1 MQSFDEGLH
10 RIRAAIVGE
19 EPPSRI
25 RLRDC
30 IAGAPD
36 FHLVGE
42 FGSGLNL
49 IGALQAMQPEVLFAD
64 IDMPDESAFDLVER
78 IRLRTPLRPS
88 IVFVTATGL
97 HAARAFD
104 ADATDYLLRPFD
116 SQRVAQTLERV
127 RKRIAASAGE
137 GAPSS
142 GRLMTRVAVRTR
154 DRTQLIRMD
163 NVDWI
168 EAAANYVRLHVRK
181 ESFLFRAS
189 MAGIEQRL
197 DPERFVRIHR
207 SMIVNVDRIVELRPT
222 FNREQIVLLSD
233 GTELRLSETFRDRL
247 SALVDGL

>member
-1 MQSFDEGLH
+1 MQSSDEGLH

-19 EPPSRI
+19 ESHSRL

-36 FHLVGE
+36 FRLVGE
-42 FGSGLNL
+42 FGSGVNL
-49 IGALQAMQPEVLFAD
+49 IRALDAMRPEVLFAD
-64 IDMPDESAFDLVER
+64 IDMPDESAFDLVDR

-88 IVFVTATGL
+88 IVFVTATGS

-116 SQRVAQTLERV
+116 AQRFAQTLERV

-137 GAPSS
+137 EISLS
-142 GRLMTRVAVRTR
+142 DRLMTRVAVRLR
-154 DRTQLIRMD
+154 DRTQLIRMQD
-163 NVDWI
+163 VDWI
-168 EAAANYVRLHVRK
+168 EAAANYVRLHLRK
-181 ESFLFRAS
+181 EAYLFRAS

-207 SMIVNVDRIVELRPT
+207 STIVNVDRIVELRPT
-222 FNREQIVLLSD
+222 FNREQIVLLTD
-233 GTELRLSETFRDRL
+233 GTELRLSDTFRDRL
-247 SALVDGL
+247 SALVHGL